1 MGIPTS
7 INRFLVPPV
16 TLIGCGAVQ
25 TAGQQMKAL
34 GGKKTLIVTDG
45 FLASPASGMA
55 EKIKKILEDA
65 GVQAVIYGGVQP
77 NPTDTNVA
85 EGLKLYKDNGCDSL
99 ISLGGGSSHD
109 CGKGIGIVAVGGGR
123 IHDYKGIDTVTKPM
137 PPFIAINTTAGT
149 GSEMTP
155 AAVITNTENNV
166 KMVVWSVNVCAN
178 VAIDDP
184 ELHVGMPPA
193 LTASTGMDALT
204 HAVEAYVA
212 ALANPISDGLA
223 LHAIKLIATWLPR
236 AVGNGNDIEARA
248 AMAYAAYIAGQAFS
262 SAGLGIAHSLAH
274 QPGSFIGLP
283 HGVCNAVF
291 LPLVCEFNM
300 IACMDR
306 YADVA
311 AAMGVDIT
319 GLTPREAALEGIQAI
334 RNLSAD
340 IGIPS
345 GLAELGMKEE
355 DIPKMAE
362 WALKEVCTPT
372 NPRVTT
378 VKDMIE
384 LYKKAM

>member
-25 TAGQQMKAL
+25 AAGEQMKAI
-34 GGKKTLIVTDG
+34 GGKKTLIVTDK
-45 FLASPASGMA
+45 FLATNGLADR
-55 EKIKKILEDA
+55 IKKILEDA
-65 GVQAVIYGGVQP
+65 GGQAIIYGGAEP
-77 NPTDTNVA
+77 NPTDKNVA
-85 EGLKLYKDNGCDSL
+85 DGLQAYRDNGCDS
-99 ISLGGGSSHD
+99 IITLGGGSSHD
-109 CGKGIGIVAVGGGR
+109 CGKAIGIVATNGGT
-123 IHDYKGIDTVTKPM
+123 IHDYKGIDTVPKPM

-166 KMVVWSVNVCAN
+166 KFVIWSVNVPVN
-178 VAIDDP
+178 IAIDDP
-184 ELHVGMPPA
+184 ELHAGMPPG
-193 LTASTGMDALT
+193 LTAATGMDALT

-212 ALANPISDGLA
+212 AFANPISDGLA
-223 LHAIKLIATWLPR
+223 LHAIKLIATWLPK
-236 AVGNGNDIEARA
+236 AVANGTDIEART

-319 GLTPREAALEGIQAI
+319 GLTPREAAIMGIEAI
-334 RNLSAD
+334 KNLSAD

-345 GLAELGMKEE
+345 GLAELGMKAE

-362 WALKEVCTPT
+362 WAMKEVCTPT
-372 NPRVTT
+372 NPRITT
-378 VKDMIE
+378 VNDMIA